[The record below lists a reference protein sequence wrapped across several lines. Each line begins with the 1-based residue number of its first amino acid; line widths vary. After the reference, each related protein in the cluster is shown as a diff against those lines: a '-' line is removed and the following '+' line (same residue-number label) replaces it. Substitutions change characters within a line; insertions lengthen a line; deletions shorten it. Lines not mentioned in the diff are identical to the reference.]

1 MESTSSLYSLA
12 KIAETLP
19 EPQDFEESDI
29 ATASIEMA
37 SLQTLGIEG
46 DPQELLINARASRLA
61 DEKQALAAKFGEVS
75 RSLYAATYQTFNAW
89 HYSNHF
95 QKQARSLAV
104 WGHDPSNFDAARW
117 VIDHLVAETSDRSK
131 SKFGEAFNPEPVL
144 DQVSKL
150 ERARDLFLESVDAPD
165 PVARLDSW

>member
-61 DEKQALAAKFGEVS
+61 EEKQALTAKFDEVS
-75 RSLYAATYQTFNAW
+75 RSLHAATYQTFNAW
-89 HYSNHF
+89 HYQNHA
-95 QKQARSLAV
+95 QKQARSLAE
-104 WGHDPSNFDAARW
+104 WGHDPSNFDAARL
-117 VIDHLVAETSDRSK
+117 VIDHLVAETTKRSK
-131 SKFGEAFNPEPVL
+131 SKFGEAFNPKPVL
-144 DQVSKL
+144 DQVRKL

-165 PVARLDSW
+165 LVAKLDSW